1 MTGAGDPGGPRTPA
15 PPDSGGPLAEALRVL
30 SACGHDLDA
39 DQVLDVLWLARRL
52 PAGQDAPLHRDEPTA
67 PHHPVPPE
75 PGPEGAEPRRSAP
88 EPDDPDLPDLTTPA
102 LYAAARQSPAPEPP
116 RPRPGPQP
124 RRAMPLRVP
133 EDKALADEL
142 ELGRS
147 LRPLRRR
154 RDSRHR
160 TEIDEERTAAGLAE
174 TRLADVVQ
182 RPVRERWLNLV
193 LLVDDGL
200 SMLLWHRLGTELRTL
215 LERLGAFA
223 AIRVLGLD
231 TRSPHQPRLH
241 ARPFHTDSA
250 ELPLSGINDP
260 SGRTLLLVVSDGM
273 GPAWRTGTMH
283 DLLAGRAARGP
294 VAVLHTLPPGMWEAS
309 GVSAERWM
317 ATTRRIGGANTSWEI
332 ADPVLPRGLA
342 DFDGVPVPV
351 LEPTA
356 DSLRDWA
363 RLLASPGTTVEL
375 PLLTRPDP
383 YGAVAPSHDLGSV
396 QHFRDAATPEAYRL
410 AAHLAAVSPLSVP
423 VMRLVQTAVPWKAGT
438 SDLAEVFL
446 GGLVRPHPAPVPG
459 PLPAKHRIFDFSDEA
474 KSVLLDAVPQA
485 ELLHTSRRIG
495 RRLGELAG
503 NAPDFPAWLAHPD
516 GSDRLP
522 GSHQPFTSVE
532 RRLLSR
538 FGVSFGD
545 RRGGPERE
553 PAGPDTDQWE
563 PLTDSDPDQ
572 LGGYVLRGR
581 RRGRRTVLYRGVDPR
596 GEEAVL
602 RIPRPDLPS
611 ANSRLIDVEAEVL
624 RRLQGQCAPTLL
636 AGGLRDS
643 PRWLAMTPIADADT
657 PTAQPPRLGDIYAQ
671 AVQAGSAPFDILRGL
686 LVACYLANALTVCHV
701 NGIVLADLS
710 ADSVFVLRR
719 TVVLGDL
726 SDCAVDGE
734 YLGSGPVPT
743 REDNMRSLGELLQL
757 ISSKAGLELPG
768 LPEGMHLWQGG
779 TWDQLRAL
787 VLRCLDAD
795 PAQRP
800 AAGEVAELLSR
811 YVARVR
817 LQRGGAEPQL
827 PPATTRAP
835 SERPP
840 LELHSEGGGPR
851 PADAGLRLPRFGSA
865 RRETLARLERL
876 RVPLAYS
883 RRLTLAG
890 AYHYSGRATTTMVLG
905 SLLAA
910 VRGEPVLALD
920 GAASEG
926 SLDAFLTRR
935 NEAVVRDLAGLPPT
949 PSHGEIRALTT
960 RLPSG
965 LEVLAHRGGHFSHN
979 PAHAQEYAGMLARTA
994 PHYSCVLTD
1003 WSRLRLD
1010 RSAGAV
1016 LDHTDRLIVCCGTA
1030 DWFLDAAVRTLE
1042 AVREDGRGRLAR
1054 EAVVVA
1060 AEIGGASGRRLP
1072 GSFAGRLGIDPAQVV
1087 HIPFDAALQSPSW
1100 ELDRLRAAT
1109 VNAYLRLA
1117 ELVLGSV
1124 DPVDAAG
1131 PTGPGSPTDPGSPA
1145 DPEGPDGPANPG
1157 APAAT

>member
-1 MTGAGDPGGPRTPA
+1 
-15 PPDSGGPLAEALRVL
+15 
-30 SACGHDLDA
+30 
-39 DQVLDVLWLARRL
+39 
-52 PAGQDAPLHRDEPTA
+52 
-67 PHHPVPPE
+67 
-75 PGPEGAEPRRSAP
+75 
-88 EPDDPDLPDLTTPA
+88 
-102 LYAAARQSPAPEPP
+102 
-116 RPRPGPQP
+116 
-124 RRAMPLRVP
+124 MPLRIP

-200 SMLLWHRLGTELRTL
+200 SMLLWHRLGTELRAL

-231 TRSPHQPRLH
+231 TRMPHQPRLH

-250 ELPLSGINDP
+250 ELPLSIVNDP

-273 GPAWRTGTMH
+273 GAAWRAGAMH
-283 DLLAGRAARGP
+283 ELLAARAARGP
-294 VAVLHTLPPGMWEAS
+294 VAVLHTLPPDMWEAS
-309 GVSAERWM
+309 GIAAESWRV
-317 ATTRRIGGANTSWEI
+317 TTRRTGGANTAWEI

-351 LEPTA
+351 LEPA
-356 DSLRDWA
+356 AGSLRDWA

-375 PLLTRPDP
+375 PLLAGPNRF
-383 YGAVAPSHDLGSV
+383 GAVAPSRDLSSV

-474 KSVLLDAVPQA
+474 KAVLLDAVPQA

-503 NAPDFPAWLAHPD
+503 NSPDFPAWLSHPD
-516 GSDRLP
+516 GSAQLP

-538 FGVSFGD
+538 FGISFGD
-545 RRGGPERE
+545 PASTPGPEPE
-553 PAGPDTDQWE
+553 PAGPDADHWE
-563 PLTDSDPDQ
+563 PLTDEDPRQ
-572 LGGYVLRGR
+572 LGEFELRGR
-581 RRGRRTVLYRGVDPR
+581 RRGRRTMLYRGANPAGD
-596 GEEAVL
+596 EAVL
-602 RIPRPDLPS
+602 RIARPDLPAS
-611 ANSRLIDVEAEVL
+611 NSRLIEVEAEVL
-624 RRLQGQCAPTLL
+624 RRLQGECAPVLL
-636 AGGLRDS
+636 ASGLRDS
-643 PRWLAMTPIADADT
+643 PRWLAMTPIAEAGT
-657 PTAQPPRLGDIYAQ
+657 PDAQPPRLGDIYAQ
-671 AVQAGSAPFDILRGL
+671 AVLGGTAPFDILRGL
-686 LVACYLANALTVCHV
+686 LVACYLANALSVCHV
-701 NGIVLADLS
+701 NGIVLADLN

-726 SDCAVDGE
+726 SDCAVDGT
-734 YLGSGPVPT
+734 YLGTGPVPT

-757 ISSKAGLELPG
+757 ISSKAGLELAG
-768 LPEGMHLWQGG
+768 LPDGMHLWQGG
-779 TWDQLRAL
+779 AWDQLRGL
-787 VLRCLDAD
+787 VLRCLDED
-795 PAQRP
+795 PAKRP
-800 AAGEVAELLSR
+800 AASELAELLAR

-817 LQRGGAEPQL
+817 LQRGGEPPVPL
-827 PPATTRAP
+827 PTGHRPPT
-835 SERPP
+835 RPP
-840 LELHSEGGGPR
+840 LDLPRDEGGPR
-851 PADAGLRLPRFGSA
+851 PAGGGLRLPRFGSA

-876 RVPLAYS
+876 RRPLTYS

-890 AYHYSGRATTTMVLG
+890 AYHYSGRATATVVLG
-905 SLLAA
+905 SLLAS
-910 VRGEPVLALD
+910 VRAEPVLALD

-926 SLDAFLTRR
+926 SLDAFLTGR
-935 NEAVVRDLAGLPPT
+935 NEAVVRDLAALEPDL
-949 PSHGEIRALTT
+949 SYAEIRALTT

-965 LEVLAHRGGHFSHN
+965 LEVMAHRGGHFSQN
-979 PAHAQEYAGMLARTA
+979 PAHAQEYARVLAQTA

-1010 RSAGAV
+1010 RSARVV
-1016 LDHTDRLIVCCGTA
+1016 LDHTDRLVLCCGTA

-1042 AVREDGRGRLAR
+1042 DVREAGHERLAR

-1060 AEIGGASGRRLP
+1060 AEVGGSSGRRLP
-1072 GSFAGRLGIDPAQVV
+1072 ASFAGRLGVDPGQVV
-1087 HIPFDAALQSPSW
+1087 HVPFDAALQSPGW
-1100 ELDRLRAAT
+1100 ELDWLRTAT
-1109 VNAYLRLA
+1109 VNAYIRLA
-1117 ELVLGSV
+1117 ELVLGDDGTGV
-1124 DPVDAAG
+1124 ADPAPVPAPVPA
-1131 PTGPGSPTDPGSPA
+1131 PEPGSPPVT
-1145 DPEGPDGPANPG
+1145 
-1157 APAAT
+1157 